1 MKKMIGK
8 YPARNAGFSLLEV
21 LIAMVLVSFAF
32 LATASLHI
40 TSLRDTQLSAQMVQA
55 AELIH
60 EMNQRMQVMSPAFA
74 PNVIGVAAGTIDAD
88 CISGGCSPAEMVL
101 DELKRWQDSV
111 AARLPEG
118 GSIVCRDSAAGAASP
133 ANPNCTGGANDP
145 ILVKVWW
152 RAKGDGAANYHQFSL
167 PFAGER

>member
-1 MKKMIGK
+1 MDKHSLKR
-8 YPARNAGFSLLEV
+8 PHNFAGFSLLEV

-40 TSLRDTQLSAQMVQA
+40 NSLRDTQLSTQMVQA
-55 AELIH
+55 AELVH

-74 PNVIGVAAGTIDAD
+74 PNVIGVASGTLDAD
-88 CISGGCSPAEMVL
+88 CLSGGCTPAEMVL

-118 GSIVCRDSAAGAASP
+118 GAIVCRDSAAGAATP
-133 ANPNCTGGANDP
+133 ANPNCTGGAGDP

-152 RAKGDGAANYHQFSL
+152 RAKGDGTANYHQFSL